1 MRSDKNQ
8 SSSFPRCG
16 PRFKGCFSDHR
27 RRGVPP
33 TPASA
38 GERAPE
44 RCEGGKSAGAVRRSG
59 AATGAPMPER
69 AEERPRGGPA
79 PGPPSTAHPGSA
91 CSCGP
96 GARRSAAD
104 RSAPNRARPAGAPA
118 AGARREQRR
127 GELFNQDVRRR
138 GARPPHPGWRPE
150 RGRLRPQSG
159 GSLPNGPR
167 VGAPERRILCQCAGG
182 RPDAR
187 MAPTTLNL
195 TLLDIHFS
203 VIFCLHRRAN
213 LLSKSFLFP

>member
-150 RGRLRPQSG
+150 RGRSG
-159 GSLPNGPR
+159 RR
-167 VGAPERRILCQCAGG
+167 VEGACRMGRAWERRSAVFCVN
-182 RPDAR
+182 
-187 MAPTTLNL
+187 APVGDLMPEW
-195 TLLDIHFS
+195 
-203 VIFCLHRRAN
+203 RR
-213 LLSKSFLFP
+213 LP